1 MEIIVIGSG
10 CKKCED
16 LVNNCQEIVNGRKIV
31 ATVRKITDM
40 DEMIN
45 HGVLF
50 TPALMINGEIVMSG
64 KFPTRKTLE
73 TRIMNAV

>member
-1 MEIIVIGSG
+1 MEIIVFGSG

-16 LVNNCQEIVNGRKIV
+16 LVNSCQEIVNDRKID
-31 ATVRKITDM
+31 ATINKVTDM

-50 TPALMINGEIVMSG
+50 TPALMINGEIVISG
-64 KFPTRKTLE
+64 KVPTRKTLE
-73 TRIMNAV
+73 ARIINAV